1 MTSPPGT
8 SGPADASPAA
18 DPDPSAPTGEP
29 HPAGATD
36 TTNPPDAPSHP
47 SAPRRRPHVPL
58 PDLLALGLPTLVFAV
73 MGWHQRWITDDGLI
87 FTRAV
92 REILA
97 GNGPVYSVGERVETS
112 TSTLWQWLL
121 TLLGAITPFDYAPT
135 AVYTGLVL
143 AVAGLWLSLDGTRR
157 LFRGMAVT
165 RLLLPAGVLVFIAVP
180 SVWDFATAGMETG
193 LILFWIGLSWWL
205 LVGTWLHP
213 VGTHTT
219 RRTLAVSFWFGL
231 GPLVRPDLGL
241 TMAVLLLAQ
250 FLLIKAR
257 WPKALLMLVCAG
269 LLPAA
274 YEIFR
279 LGYYGLIFPMPA
291 LTKEAS
297 GSLWGRGWDYL
308 TDYMR
313 PYYLWIPMILILV
326 AVALALTR
334 RRPADHR
341 TWIVIAAP
349 LVAALGQTVYVLK
362 VGGDFMHGR
371 MWLPVLL
378 LVLLPLLLAPL
389 DRLVT
394 PAIVLVAVWA
404 VVCGSTLRSGVFTTP
419 APDGHGNQVWNERD
433 TYAAWTRTD
442 NPTTEAA
449 HIRTLPTIE
458 EAFRHEKATGERLLF
473 VDPNYIKQLPPLPLR
488 RDLPYDR
495 GLVIGRLGVGGAIT
509 PLGGIVVDVWGL
521 SNTVGAHITETA
533 HVAAG
538 HKKLLPF
545 AWNVALYVDPAADAL
560 VPEEAAPAAQIRA
573 ARAAL
578 QCGDLKELVDSVT
591 EPMSASRFWK
601 NLTGAVDRTNLRIPA
616 NPIEAEKK
624 FCSPS

>member
-1 MTSPPGT
+1 MTPPSGT
-8 SGPADASPAA
+8 SGPAGAPRAA
-18 DPDPSAPTGEP
+18 DPDLESPTGEP
-29 HPAGATD
+29 QSPPTSGPTD
-36 TTNPPDAPSHP
+36 PDDAPGT
-47 SAPRRRPHVPL
+47 APTGRRRTRVPL
-58 PDLLALGLPTLVFAV
+58 PDLLALGLPTLVFAI

-97 GNGPVYSVGERVETS
+97 GNGPVYSAGERVETS

-121 TLLGAITPFDYAPT
+121 VLLGWITPFDYAPT
-135 AVYTGLVL
+135 AVYAGLAL
-143 AVAGLWLSLDGTRR
+143 AVAGLWLALDGTRR

-165 RLLLPAGVLVFIAVP
+165 RLLLPAGALVFIAVP

-205 LVGTWLHP
+205 LVGTWLRP
-213 VGTHTT
+213 VGKHTT
-219 RRTLAVSFWFGL
+219 RHTLTVSVVFGL

-241 TMAVLLLAQ
+241 TMLVLLVAQ

-257 WPKALLMLVCAG
+257 WPKALLMLACAG
-269 LLPAA
+269 FLPAA
-274 YEIFR
+274 YQLFR
-279 LGYYGLIFPMPA
+279 MGYYGLIFPMPA

-297 GSLWGRGWDYL
+297 GSLWGRGWGYL
-308 TDYMR
+308 TDYMK

-326 AVALALTR
+326 AVALALVR
-334 RRPADHR
+334 RRPADRR

-349 LVAALGQTVYVLK
+349 LVAALFQSVYVLK

-394 PAIVLVAVWA
+394 PVVALVLVWA
-404 VVCGSTLRSGVFTTP
+404 VVCGSTLRSGVITTP
-419 APDGHGNQVWNERD
+419 SPNGVGSRVWNERD
-433 TYAAWTRTD
+433 IYSNWTRTD
-442 NPTTEAA
+442 NPTTEEA
-449 HIRTLPTIE
+449 HMRTLPGME
-458 EAFRHEKATGERLLF
+458 EAMRNAKANGQRLLF
-473 VDPNYIKQLPPLPLR
+473 VDSNYVKIPPLPLR
-488 RDLPYDR
+488 PDLPYDR
-495 GLVIGRLGVGGAIT
+495 GLIIGRLGVGGSVT
-509 PLGGIVVDVWGL
+509 PLDGIVVDTWGL
-521 SNTVGAHITETA
+521 ANTVGAHITETA
-533 HVAAG
+533 HTAAG
-538 HKKLLPF
+538 HKKLLPL
-545 AWNVALYVDPAADAL
+545 AWNIALYVDPSGDAL
-560 VPEEAAPAAQIRA
+560 VPASAATPEQIRA

-578 QCGDLKELVDSVT
+578 RCGDLKELVDSVT

-601 NLTGAVDRTNLRIPA
+601 NVTGSADRTKLRIPSD
-616 NPIEAEKK
+616 PIEAEKK

>member
-1 MTSPPGT
+1 MTPPPGT
-8 SGPADASPAA
+8 SGPAGASRAAGTDLQSPTGQPRSAPESDPAESDDASV
-18 DPDPSAPTGEP
+18 DPPSA
-29 HPAGATD
+29 
-36 TTNPPDAPSHP
+36 
-47 SAPRRRPHVPL
+47 RRRHPRVPL
-58 PDLLALGLPTLVFAV
+58 PDLLALGLPTLVFAI

-97 GNGPVYSVGERVETS
+97 GNGPVYSSGERVETS

-121 TLLGAITPFDYAPT
+121 ALLGGITPFDYAPT
-135 AVYTGLVL
+135 AVYTGLIL

-165 RLLLPAGVLVFIAVP
+165 RLLLPAGVLVFIAIP

-205 LVGTWLHP
+205 LIGTWLRP
-213 VGTHTT
+213 VDTHTT
-219 RRTLAVSFWFGL
+219 RRTLALSLWFGL

-241 TMAVLLLAQ
+241 TMVVLLAAQ
-250 FLLIKAR
+250 FLLIRAR
-257 WPKALLMLVCAG
+257 WPKALAMLACAG
-269 LLPAA
+269 FLPAA

-279 LGYYGLIFPMPA
+279 MGYYGLIFPMPA

-326 AVALALTR
+326 AVAVALTR
-334 RRPADHR
+334 RRPADRR
-341 TWIVIAAP
+341 TWIVIATP

-371 MWLPVLL
+371 MWLPILL

-389 DRLVT
+389 DRLIT

-404 VVCGSTLRSGVFTTP
+404 VVCGTTLRSGVITTP
-419 APDGHGNQVWNERD
+419 SPSGHGNQVWNERD

-442 NPTTEAA
+442 NPTTEEA
-449 HIRTLPTIE
+449 HIRTLPTIK
-458 EAFRHEKATGERLLF
+458 EAFRNEKATGERLLF
-473 VDPNYIKQLPPLPLR
+473 VDPNYMKLPPLPLR
-488 RDLPYDR
+488 RDLPFDK
-495 GLVIGRLGVGGAIT
+495 GLVIGRLGVGGSIT
-509 PLGGIVVDVWGL
+509 PLGGVVVDVWGL
-521 SNTVGAHITETA
+521 ANTVGAHITETQ
-533 HVAAG
+533 HTAAG

-545 AWNVALYVDPAADAL
+545 AWNVALYVDPAGDAL
-560 VPEEAAPAAQIRA
+560 VPEEAAPAAEIRA

-578 QCGDLKELVDSVT
+578 RCGDLKELVDSVS

-601 NLTGAVDRTNLRIPA
+601 NLTGAAGRTDLRIPA
-616 NPIEAEKK
+616 DPIEAEKK
-624 FCSPS
+624 FCASS

>member
-1 MTSPPGT
+1 MTPPPGT
-8 SGPADASPAA
+8 SGPADAARVA
-18 DPDPSAPTGEP
+18 DPDLQSPTGEP
-29 HPAGATD
+29 
-36 TTNPPDAPSHP
+36 P
-47 SAPRRRPHVPL
+47 SAPEAGTADTPAAPTRPTAERRRARVPL
-58 PDLLALGLPTLVFAV
+58 PDLLALGLPTLVFAI

-97 GNGPVYSVGERVETS
+97 GNGPVYSAGERVETS

-121 TLLGAITPFDYAPT
+121 ALLGGITPFDYAPT
-135 AVYTGLVL
+135 AVYTGLIL
-143 AVAGLWLSLDGTRR
+143 SVAGLWLSLDGTRR
-157 LFRGMAVT
+157 LFRGLAVT

-205 LVGTWLHP
+205 LIGTWLRP

-219 RRTLAVSFWFGL
+219 RHTLALSFWFGL

-241 TMAVLLLAQ
+241 TMVILLVAQ
-250 FLLIKAR
+250 FLLIGAR
-257 WPKALLMLVCAG
+257 WPKALAMLACAG
-269 LLPAA
+269 FLPAA

-279 LGYYGLIFPMPA
+279 MGYYGLIFPMPA

-308 TDYMR
+308 TDYMK
-313 PYYLWIPMILILV
+313 PYYLWIPMILIVV

-334 RRPADHR
+334 RRPADRR
-341 TWIVIAAP
+341 TWIVIGTP

-394 PAIVLVAVWA
+394 PVIVLVAVWA
-404 VVCGSTLRSGVFTTP
+404 VVCGSTLRSGVITTP
-419 APDGHGNQVWNERD
+419 APDGNGNQVWNERD

-442 NPTTEAA
+442 NPTTEEA

-458 EAFRHEKATGERLLF
+458 EAFRNEKATGERLLF
-473 VDPNYIKQLPPLPLR
+473 VDPNYMKVPPLPLR
-488 RDLPYDR
+488 TDLDHDK
-495 GLVIGRLGVGGAIT
+495 GLVIGRLGVGGSIT

-521 SNTVGAHITETA
+521 SNTVGAHITETR
-533 HVAAG
+533 HTAAG

-545 AWNVALYVDPAADAL
+545 AWNVALYVDPAGDAL
-560 VPEEAAPAAQIRA
+560 VPPDAATQEDIRA

-578 QCGDLKELVDSVT
+578 RCGDLAELVDSVG

-601 NLTGAVDRTNLRIPA
+601 NLTGAVDRTKLRIPA